1 MKIASATAVFQVML
15 RRPRRVGAS
24 ASRVDR
30 MPGLG
35 SWQLLRWGIPSA
47 TDVSQK
53 CAFGPYWE
61 P

>member
-15 RRPRRVGAS
+15 RRPRRVRAS

-35 SWQLLRWGIPSA
+35 SWQLLRWGIPQHDA
-47 TDVSQK
+47 ARGGVS
-53 CAFGPYWE
+53 E
-61 P
+61 RN